1 MPASSDQINE
11 DEFRP
16 VSHVR
21 VVESLDRPDINDI
34 TEFDICL
41 TKKTSVEERTENLFQ
56 HQGQELVQL
65 EDFEI
70 KKVLGRGSFGKV
82 YLVQNINTKE
92 VFAMK
97 ALRKDLLLERHLVN
111 ATIQEKKV
119 LLEGI

>member
-1 MPASSDQINE
+1 M
-11 DEFRP
+11 
-16 VSHVR
+16 R